1 MTSATDPLYPVAGRP
16 AEPGAASAGP
26 PRVPSPAAT
35 APRWSLPSL
44 LAILVLAGVLYS
56 WNLSSSGLNSFYSA
70 AVLSGTE
77 SWKAWFFG
85 SLDAG
90 NFLTVDKPPLALMV
104 MGLSCRVFGYGTWQ
118 MMLPMIVAALATI
131 WILHA
136 SVKRVWGHGAAAVAA
151 LVLALTPITVAI
163 NRDNN
168 PDTLLVFLMVSGAAL
183 GLRAV
188 RTGRLL
194 PLLGS
199 AVCFG
204 LAFNTKML
212 QGYIALPAVF
222 VVYVYASGLGWV
234 RRVRNLVAAAVALA
248 VSSFWWAAAV
258 SLVPADER
266 PYIGG
271 STDGT
276 AWDLIMGYNGL
287 GRILGGEG
295 NGGGGGGGGGGF
307 AGTAGVGRMFNDVL
321 GGQISWLLPF
331 AGVALVGGL
340 VLCGR
345 VPRTDLTRAAL
356 VLWGGWTGLHY
367 LTFSMAEGTMHP
379 YYTTALA
386 PGIAALCA
394 GGGVMLL
401 RAFRADRRWTWV
413 LPLALGI
420 TGVWAVVLLRRS
432 SGWNT
437 WLWPAIAVVMALA
450 IVGLFLFRSGRRARL
465 LAISV
470 AAAVV
475 ASVAGPA
482 AYAWSVPFGSG
493 GGMGGTNPTAGPS
506 TGGGMGGPGTG
517 GGRGGFPGGANGEG
531 SGESPQGAGNGQAG
545 GSPGGEPPNGQGGG
559 PSGTLPDGGT
569 PPDGTSGQASGTG
582 DSEAPGTGA
591 GSGSGSGSGS
601 GQASG
606 GTGEMA
612 GGTPPSDGSTSEGDT
627 SSGSTSEGGAS
638 EGTTSE
644 GGASDSASEGG
655 GSSGAGG
662 RPGGAGGFGG
672 GGMGGASSELIAYLK
687 KHQDGATW
695 LLAVSS
701 SQSAAQ
707 LILGSGE
714 PVISMWGW
722 SGSDRA
728 MTLDR
733 LKELVKNGE
742 LHYVQVGGGGMGGGP
757 GGGSD
762 IASEVTQWVQEH
774 GTAVEASD
782 YGAGTA
788 TDTASG
794 SQSASGQTAG
804 TSALYRLDPSDV
816 N

>member
-1 MTSATDPLYPVAGRP
+1 MTSATDPLHPGAGRL
-16 AEPGAASAGP
+16 AGPGTASAGP
-26 PRVPSPAAT
+26 PRAPSPGPA

-44 LAILVLAGVLYS
+44 LAILVLAGALYS
-56 WNLSSSGLNSFYSA
+56 WNLSASGLNSFYSA

-104 MGLSCRVFGYGTWQ
+104 MGLSCRLLGYGTWQ
-118 MMLPMIVAALATI
+118 MMLPMTAAALATI

-136 SVKRVWGHGAAAVAA
+136 CVKRVWGHGAAAVAA
-151 LVLALTPITVAI
+151 LVLTLTPITVAI

-188 RTGRLL
+188 RTDRLL

-222 VVYVYASGLGWV
+222 VVYLYAARAGWAKRIV
-234 RRVRNLVAAAVALA
+234 RLLLAAVALA
-248 VSSFWWAAAV
+248 VSSLWWAAAV
-258 SLVPADER
+258 SLVPASER

-295 NGGGGGGGGGGF
+295 NGGGGGGGGFSGA
-307 AGTAGVGRMFNDVL
+307 AGIGRMFNDVL

-331 AGVALVGGL
+331 AGIALVGGL

-345 VPRTDLTRAAL
+345 APRTDPTRAAL
-356 VLWGGWTGLHY
+356 VLWGGWTVLHH

-386 PGIAALCA
+386 PGIAVLCG

-401 RAFRADRRWTWV
+401 RAFRADRRWVWV
-413 LPLALGI
+413 LPLALAG
-420 TGVWAVVLLRRS
+420 TGAWAVVLLRRA

-437 WLWPAIAVVMALA
+437 WLWPAIAVAMALA
-450 IVGLFLFRSGRRARL
+450 IAGLLLFRSGRRTRL
-465 LAISV
+465 LAVSV

-482 AYAWSVPFGSG
+482 AYAWSVPSGSG
-493 GGMGGTNPTAGPS
+493 GGMGGTNPTAGPA
-506 TGGGMGGPGTG
+506 TGGGTGGPGG
-517 GGRGGFPGGANGEG
+517 GGRGGLPGGGNGEGPGGQPQGTRDGGFPGGGEL
-531 SGESPQGAGNGQAG
+531 
-545 GSPGGEPPNGQGGG
+545 PNGQDGGQ
-559 PSGTLPDGGT
+559 SGAVPGGDASGRVPGEAGGTGGT
-569 PPDGTSGQASGTG
+569 PPDGGASTG
-582 DSEAPGTGA
+582 DTGT
-591 GSGSGSGSGS
+591 
-601 GQASG
+601 
-606 GTGEMA
+606 
-612 GGTPPSDGSTSEGDT
+612 
-627 SSGSTSEGGAS
+627 
-638 EGTTSE
+638 
-644 GGASDSASEGG
+644 
-655 GSSGAGG
+655 GG
-662 RPGGAGGFGG
+662 RPGGGGGFGG
-672 GGMGGASSELIAYLK
+672 GGTGGASSELIAYLE
-687 KHQDGATW
+687 KHRDGATW
-695 LLAVSS
+695 LLAVSG

-722 SGSDRA
+722 SGSDKA
-728 MTLDR
+728 MTLGR
-733 LKELVKNGE
+733 LKELVRNGE
-742 LHYVQVGGGGMGGGP
+742 LHYVQTGGGR
-757 GGGSD
+757 GGGSGLS
-762 IASEVTQWVQEH
+762 SEVTRWVREH
-774 GTAVEASD
+774 GTAVRASD
-782 YGAGTA
+782 YGAGA
-788 TDTASG
+788 VADTGSG
-794 SQSASGQTAG
+794 AESAAGQG
-804 TSALYRLDPSDV
+804 DSTSTVYRLDPSDV
-816 N
+816 D